1 MTFASWS
8 RYIDG
13 YDATIVG
20 SRVQVKWH
28 NRLECVTPDE
38 VLPRHTQADTASNSS
53 ATYTATYTSTVT
65 IRGIAFV
72 APAATEKIITAL
84 YGWDWRT
91 PDSMKRGGGDRP
103 DEKGNVC
110 HWPNRPAE

>member
-38 VLPRHTQADTASNSS
+38 VLPRHTKADTASNSS
-53 ATYTATYTSTVT
+53 ATSTATVT